1 MVQLHAEPPRCRLPA
16 AAGSAAATRLSTVD
30 KIRRDF
36 RFSCSH
42 FSPKKEK
49 NSLSS
54 LSFFFFRF
62 QLVQFGQSAGRGPLE
77 EGLEVF
83 LALPALALRPLRRV
97 GGREEH
103 LQPAPPAATFP
114 LLVREEQGRR
124 GGRGQ
129 GAEDDDEG
137 RARSPFGVAAARRL
151 GLGLGL
157 GLFSLP
163 DALAESFV
171 APRLARLDIPLTCPP
186 GAQYGPV
193 GGPR

>member
-1 MVQLHAEPPRCRLPA
+1 MVQLHAELPRCRLPA

-49 NSLSS
+49 NSL
-54 LSFFFFRF
+54 FFLFWRWF

-103 LQPAPPAATFP
+103 LQPPPPAASFP
-114 LLVREEQGRR
+114 LLFREEQGRR
-124 GGRGQ
+124 GGREQ

-171 APRLARLDIPLTCPP
+171 APRLARLDIPLTCTP

-193 GGPR
+193 GGAR

>member
-1 MVQLHAEPPRCRLPA
+1 MPNRPA
-16 AAGSAAATRLSTVD
+16 AAFRRQRDLQRRLVSRQSTKFAETSDSLVR
-30 KIRRDF
+30 IFLQR
-36 RFSCSH
+36 
-42 FSPKKEK
+42 KKK
-49 NSLSS
+49 T
-54 LSFFFFRF
+54 LSFLFFFRF

-114 LLVREEQGRR
+114 LLVRKEQGRR
-124 GGRGQ
+124 GGREE

-137 RARSPFGVAAARRL
+137 RARSPFRVAAARRL

-157 GLFSLP
+157 FLLP